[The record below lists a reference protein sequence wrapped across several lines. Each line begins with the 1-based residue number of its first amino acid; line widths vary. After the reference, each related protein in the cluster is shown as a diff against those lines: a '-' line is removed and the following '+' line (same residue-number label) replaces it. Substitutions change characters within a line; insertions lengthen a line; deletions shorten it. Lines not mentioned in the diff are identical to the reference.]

1 MSILFLTTIFPLIL
15 ASIDDPC
22 WESLCVCL
30 CVCVCARMCMYVCA
44 RTCAHTCVSV
54 HPCMCVCVHVCA
66 CMHACV
72 RARVCVCARACVRAC
87 VHVCVL
93 SYSVMSSSLRPMDCR
108 LPGFFVYSIF
118 QANSCLQ
125 NSYWSAFPFSTPGDL
140 LDPRIKT
147 ESWDSCTDRWIL
159 YQCITWETQ

>member
-1 MSILFLTTIFPLIL
+1 M
-15 ASIDDPC
+15 
-22 WESLCVCL
+22 CVHVRVCVRACACI
-30 CVCVCARMCMYVCA
+30 CVCVHVCTYVC
-44 RTCAHTCVSV
+44 V

-66 CMHACV
+66 ACACMHACAHAHV
-72 RARVCVCARACVRAC
+72 SVCAHACVRAC

-140 LDPRIKT
+140 LDPRIKS